1 MFGGE
6 DDVDVDVDVD
16 DDDEEE
22 AAEGEVARVALA
34 RYIPHFP
41 SLRQSMLFPM

>member
-1 MFGGE
+1 
-6 DDVDVDVDVD
+6 
-16 DDDEEE
+16 
-22 AAEGEVARVALA
+22 VARVALA